1 VSTATVS
8 RVLAGQGRA
17 RPETRDRVVAAA
29 RDLGYRPSG
38 VARSLR
44 QRATRTIGLI
54 VTDIENPFFPQLVR
68 AVEDAARELGYAILL
83 CNADDDPER
92 ESGYLELL
100 VDRWVDGVV
109 IAASSLGGRHREW
122 LADAPA
128 ADRPRQLRRARPG
141 PLDGRLRQPGR
152 RRPRG
157 VAPARAGPP
166 PVRGP
171 ARRHATSTG
180 RPGSRGTGGDGG
192 RRRGER
198 RVRVAVG
205 DAGVGGWRA
214 GGGRG
219 ARGAIPADRDRRL
232 QRPDGDRGDAG
243 VRAAGRRVP
252 GDVSVV
258 GFDDVD
264 LAAYVDPPLTTVAQA
279 TSEMGR
285 WAVTRLADELAA
297 RSAARAGAEV
307 GAVAAAATEADGGNG
322 HLGSD
327 ALAPANLV
335 LPVSLRVR
343 SRRVRPLAEGAG
355 RGLGSGSDDRRH
367 PARRPVRWLA
377 RRPARAASVI
387 RARTAA
393 RFRHAEHPRPSRT
406 SDAAA
411 AAISRS

>member
-1 VSTATVS
+1 MPTTIGDVARRAGVSTATVS
-8 RVLAGQGRA
+8 RVLTGQGRA
-17 RPETRDRVVAAA
+17 RPETRDRVIAAA

-122 LADAPA
+122 LADAPLPIVLVNSAERGLGLSTVASDNRAGGALA
-128 ADRPRQLRRARPG
+128 ASHLLELGHRRFAILAAPPRNIDGPDRLAGARTAIAAA
-141 PLDGRLRQPGR
+141 
-152 RRPRG
+152 G
-157 VAPARAGPP
+157 VADDA
-166 PVRGP
+166 
-171 ARRHATSTG
+171 
-180 RPGSRGTGGDGG
+180 
-192 RRRGER
+192 
-198 RVRVAVG
+198 VRVAVG
-205 DAGVGGWRA
+205 DAGVA
-214 GGGRG
+214 GGERAAAEALAADPQLSAIVAYNDLMAIG
-219 ARGAIPADRDRRL
+219 AMRA
-232 QRPDGDRGDAG
+232 

-252 GDVSVV
+252 ADVSVV

-264 LAAYVDPPLTTVAQA
+264 LAGYVDPPLTTIAQA

-297 RSAARAGAEV
+297 RSAARSGAD
-307 GAVAAAATEADGGNG
+307 APVAETTTATAAPDGKGRDA
-322 HLGSD
+322 SD
-327 ALAPANLV
+327 GPAPAHLV

-343 SRRVRPLAEGAG
+343 ESTG
-355 RGLGSGSDDRRH
+355 
-367 PARRPVRWLA
+367 PA
-377 RRPARAASVI
+377 
-387 RARTAA
+387 
-393 RFRHAEHPRPSRT
+393 PR
-406 SDAAA
+406 
-411 AAISRS
+411 

>member
-1 VSTATVS
+1 MPTTIGDVARRAGVSTATVS
-8 RVLAGQGRA
+8 RVLTGQGRA

-122 LADAPA
+122 LADAPLPIVLVNSA
-128 ADRPRQLRRARPG
+128 E
-141 PLDGRLRQPGR
+141 
-152 RRPRG
+152 RG
-157 VAPARAGPP
+157 VGLSTVASDNRAGGDLAASHLLELGHRRFAVLAAPP
-166 PVRGP
+166 RNIDGP
-171 ARRHATSTG
+171 ARLAGARAAIAA
-180 RPGSRGTGGDGG
+180 GGVAEDAI
-192 RRRGER
+192 
-198 RVRVAVG
+198 RVAVG
-205 DAGVGGWRA
+205 DAGVA
-214 GGGRG
+214 GGERAAAEALAADPGLTAIVAYNDLMAIG
-219 ARGAIPADRDRRL
+219 AMRA
-232 QRPDGDRGDAG
+232 

-297 RSAARAGAEV
+297 RSAARVGAEA
-307 GAVAAAATEADGGNG
+307 GPGPAAGTQTEGGNG
-322 HLGSD
+322 HLGPD

-343 SRRVRPLAEGAG
+343 ESTG
-355 RGLGSGSDDRRH
+355 
-367 PARRPVRWLA
+367 PA
-377 RRPARAASVI
+377 
-387 RARTAA
+387 
-393 RFRHAEHPRPSRT
+393 PR
-406 SDAAA
+406 
-411 AAISRS
+411 